1 MDTARPKRYGM
12 DLTQGNILRQL
23 IIFMLPLLA
32 ANIVQQLYNT
42 VDMIVIGHFVGSQ
55 GTVGVAVGGQA
66 AQFLTMISMG
76 MAIGGQVY
84 VSQLTGAGQR
94 EKINDAI
101 GTLFSFVLIISL
113 SLMALGLVFSN
124 TIVELMNTPPEAV
137 SETSDYMRIT
147 FLGFPFIFGY
157 NAVCSVLRG
166 MGDSRR
172 PLIFVIV
179 AAVSNIIFDLI
190 LVAWFDMAAAGTAIA
205 TVVGQAMSFLFA
217 IVFLYRRRENFG
229 FDFRLRSFMIRWEH
243 LRVFLKLGLPEIVRS
258 ACIQLTVI
266 YVNSLINAYG
276 LVASATNSVGNK
288 ITQLAN
294 TITMSMNQGCSAM
307 IGQNLA
313 AGKQERAKKVVY
325 TGLSFALI
333 LAAINSVL
341 ALTVPKLVFSI
352 FTNDAEVIE
361 FGVVFMRVAIIIFF
375 LSALMGPTQSMV
387 TGSGFAI
394 LGLAVGILDGVVF
407 RLLFSYLFADLMGMG
422 VVGYFLAS
430 ALGRL
435 GPVLIC
441 GGYFLSGKWRT
452 RKLLVK
458 RGPAAAQKQETA
470 DESE

>member
-1 MDTARPKRYGM
+1 M

-23 IIFMLPLLA
+23 LIFMLPLLA

-42 VDMIVIGHFVGSQ
+42 VDLIVIGHFVE
-55 GTVGVAVGGQA
+55 GTKGTIGVSVGGQA

-84 VSQLTGAGQR
+84 VSQLTGAGLK

-101 GTLFSFVLIISL
+101 GTLFSFVLIISFT
-113 SLMALGLVFSN
+113 LMAVGLVFSDS
-124 TIVELMNTPPEAV
+124 IVKLMNTPPSAIE
-137 SETSDYMRIT
+137 ETSNYMRIT

-172 PLIFVIV
+172 PLIFVTV
-179 AAVSNIIFDLI
+179 AAVSNIILDLI
-190 LVAWFDMAAAGTAIA
+190 LVAWFDLAAAGTAIA
-205 TVVGQAMSFLFA
+205 TVLGQALSFLFA

-229 FDFRLRSFMIRWEH
+229 FDFKLRSFKIRWEH

-266 YVNSLINAYG
+266 YVNSLINLYG
-276 LVASATNSVGNK
+276 EVASATNSIGNK

-307 IGQNLA
+307 IGQSLA
-313 AGKQERAKKVVY
+313 AGKQDRAKKVVN
-325 TGLSFALI
+325 TGLSFAII
-333 LAAINSVL
+333 LATLNSIL
-341 ALTVPKLVFSI
+341 ALTVPKLVFAI

-361 FGVVFMRVAIIIFF
+361 FGVVFMRIAIIIFF

-387 TGSGFAI
+387 TGSGFAM

-407 RLLFSYLFADLMGMG
+407 RLLFSYLFADLMGME

-435 GPVLIC
+435 GPVIIC
-441 GGYFLSGKWRT
+441 GAYFLSGKWRT
-452 RKLLVK
+452 RKLLVR
-458 RGPAAAQKQETA
+458 RGPAPEEKPEAAE
-470 DESE
+470 ES

>member
-1 MDTARPKRYGM
+1 M

-23 IIFMLPLLA
+23 LIFMLPLLA

-42 VDMIVIGHFVGSQ
+42 VDLIVIGHFVE
-55 GTVGVAVGGQA
+55 GTKGTIGVSVGGQA

-84 VSQLTGAGQR
+84 VSQLTGAGLK

-101 GTLFSFVLIISL
+101 GTLFSFVLIISFT
-113 SLMALGLVFSN
+113 LMAVGLVFSDS
-124 TIVELMNTPPEAV
+124 IVKLMNTPPSAIE
-137 SETSDYMRIT
+137 ETSNYMRIT

-172 PLIFVIV
+172 PLIFVTV
-179 AAVSNIIFDLI
+179 AAVSNIILDLI
-190 LVAWFDMAAAGTAIA
+190 LVAWFDLAAAGTAIA
-205 TVVGQAMSFLFA
+205 TVLGQAMSFLFA

-229 FDFRLRSFMIRWEH
+229 FDFKLGSFKIRWEH

-266 YVNSLINAYG
+266 YVNSLINLYG
-276 LVASATNSVGNK
+276 EVASATNSIGNK

-307 IGQNLA
+307 IGQSLA
-313 AGKQERAKKVVY
+313 AGKQDRAKKVVN
-325 TGLSFALI
+325 TGLSFAII
-333 LAAINSVL
+333 LATLNSIL
-341 ALTVPKLVFSI
+341 ALTVPKLVFAI

-361 FGVVFMRVAIIIFF
+361 FGVVFMRIAIIIFF

-387 TGSGFAI
+387 TGSGFAM

-407 RLLFSYLFADLMGMG
+407 RLLFSYLFADLMGME

-435 GPVLIC
+435 GPVIIC
-441 GGYFLSGKWRT
+441 GAYFLSGKWRT
-452 RKLLVK
+452 RKLLV
-458 RGPAAAQKQETA
+458 RRSPAPEEKPEAAE
-470 DESE
+470 ES

>member
-1 MDTARPKRYGM
+1 M

-23 IIFMLPLLA
+23 LVFMLPLLA

-42 VDMIVIGHFVGSQ
+42 VDLIVIGHFVE
-55 GTVGVAVGGQA
+55 GTKGTIGVSVGGQA

-84 VSQLTGAGQR
+84 VSQLTGAGLR

-101 GTLFSFVLIISL
+101 GTLFSFVLIISFT
-113 SLMALGLVFSN
+113 LMAVGLIFSDS
-124 TIVELMNTPPEAV
+124 IVSLMNTPPSAV
-137 SETSDYMRIT
+137 EETSNYMRIT

-172 PLIFVIV
+172 PLIFVSV
-179 AAVSNIIFDLI
+179 AAVSNIILDLI
-190 LVAWFDMAAAGTAIA
+190 LVAWFDLAAAGTAIA
-205 TVVGQAMSFLFA
+205 TVLGQAMSFLFA

-229 FDFRLRSFMIRWEH
+229 FDFKPASFKIRWEH

-266 YVNSLINAYG
+266 YVNSLINLYG
-276 LVASATNSVGNK
+276 EVASATNSIGNK

-307 IGQNLA
+307 IGQSLA
-313 AGKQERAKKVVY
+313 AGKQDRAKKVVH
-325 TGLSFALI
+325 TGLAFAVI
-333 LAAINSVL
+333 LATLNSIL
-341 ALTVPKLVFSI
+341 ALTVPKLVFAI

-361 FGVVFMRVAIIIFF
+361 FGVVFMRIAIIIFF

-387 TGSGFAI
+387 TGSGFAM

-407 RLLFSYLFADLMGMG
+407 RLLFSYLFADLMGLG

-452 RKLLVK
+452 RKLLVR
-458 RGPAAAQKQETA
+458 RGPAAEKEPETA
-470 DESE
+470 KETQ

>member
-1 MDTARPKRYGM
+1 MDAAKPKRYGM

-23 IIFMLPLLA
+23 LIFMLPLLA
-32 ANIVQQLYNT
+32 ANLIQQLYNT
-42 VDMIVIGHFVGSQ
+42 VDMIVIGQFVGAE

-66 AQFLTMISMG
+66 AQFLTMVSMG
-76 MAIGGQVY
+76 LAVGGQVY

-94 EKINDAI
+94 AKINDAV
-101 GTLFSFVLIISL
+101 GTLFSFVLIVSL
-113 SLMALGLVFSN
+113 ALMITGLCITDLLVK
-124 TIVELMNTPPEAV
+124 IMATPPEAV
-137 SETSDYMRIT
+137 KEATDYMRIT
-147 FLGFPFIFGY
+147 FFGFPFIFGY
-157 NAVCSVLRG
+157 NAVCAVLRG

-172 PLIFVIV
+172 PLIFVSI
-179 AAVSNIIFDLI
+179 AATSNIIFDLI
-190 LVAWFDMAAAGTAIA
+190 LVARFNLAAAGTAIA
-205 TVVGQAMSFLFA
+205 TVVGQALSFLFA

-229 FDFRLRSFMIRWEH
+229 FDFKLRSFRIRWEH
-243 LRVFLKLGLPEIVRS
+243 LKIFLKLGLPEIVRS

-266 YVNSLINAYG
+266 YVNSLINAFG

-313 AGKQERAKKVVY
+313 AGKQERAKKIVL
-325 TGLSFALI
+325 TGIVFALA
-333 LAAINSVL
+333 LATVNSIL
-341 ALTVPKLVFSI
+341 ALTVPRFVFSI
-352 FTNDAEVIE
+352 FTNDPDVIE
-361 FGVVFMRVAIIIFF
+361 FGVVFMRVAIIIFY

-407 RLLFSYLFADLMGMG
+407 RLLFSYLFATVLGMD

-430 ALGRL
+430 ALARL

-458 RGPAAAQKQETA
+458 REPQKAEET
-470 DESE
+470 